1 MGNLI
6 LVIGVTI
13 LVATRID
20 RRPIVALGLQFDA
33 TWWSDFIFGLLLG
46 AFLMTV
52 VFLTE
57 WMLGWVAVTGI
68 FFTGLPQSSFTLA
81 IWQPTI
87 LFIVVGINEELLS
100 RGYQLRN
107 LAEGFA
113 FPIITRTGAVLLAWF
128 ISSILFGLLH
138 IFNPNSSWT
147 STAGLM
153 LAGLCLGLGYIL
165 TGRLGIPIGLHI
177 TWNFFQGN
185 VYGFPVSGNN
195 LSRTTFIQIEQFGPS
210 LWTGGKFGPEAGLLG
225 IFALIL
231 GGLFTIVWVRW
242 RYGQLA
248 LDLSLA
254 DYQPS
259 RYPQQL

>member
-46 AFLMTV
+46 AFLMTA

-57 WMLGWVAVTGI
+57 WMLGWVAVTSI
-68 FFTGLPQSSFTLA
+68 FYTGLPQTSFALA

-107 LAEGFA
+107 LAEGLA
-113 FPIITRTGAVLLAWF
+113 FPLITRTGSVLLAWF

-210 LWTGGKFGPEAGLLG
+210 LWSGGKFGPEAGLLG

-259 RYPQQL
+259 RHLQQL